1 MVYIEDMYLRGG
13 GEQGCVDTVQF
24 GVEDK
29 IPFVTFKK
37 TKKLCGALTDWSWD
51 VEDGGLIIWL
61 NLEKN
66 RPEYHRNLINTV
78 LSISNYAPKNS
89 PPTRIF
95 KFLYICNLMIQISKN
110 FNLNYYK

>member
-78 LSISNYAPKNS
+78 LSILKYAPNALQ
-89 PPTRIF
+89 PNDI
-95 KFLYICNLMIQISKN
+95 N
-110 FNLNYYK
+110 F